1 MAPKRGK
8 EQPPDRSPTSPPEP
22 SCRSSSI
29 ALRDSVADARTAK
42 MSDRIPFRKST
53 TDHRGGQP
61 WPGRAWTCW
70 SRLRNKAAG
79 SDRDFL
85 REAVAVL
92 GGSRQGPGEASTS
105 AAPRPRR
112 RDHGT
117 TSCRVSSR
125 TSRQRTPRIRTRNDW
140 AWMRSCGP
148 TRWHALE
155 SSRVEHANDCVLASL
170 DGRAGGRWDV
180 ARHTRTCLPEVR
192 GGGRLHRH
200 LGPARRSLQG
210 R

>member
-53 TDHRGGQP
+53 TDRRGGQP

-70 SRLRNKAAG
+70 SRCATR
-79 SDRDFL
+79 R
-85 REAVAVL
+85 
-92 GGSRQGPGEASTS
+92 PGVTSTS
-105 AAPRPRR
+105 CAKRSRYSAEAGKVRAKPQRQLLRGRAAEIMGRPLVEYPR
-112 RDHGT
+112 GL
-117 TSCRVSSR
+117 RVSER
-125 TSRQRTPRIRTRNDW
+125 RGFVRANDW